1 MLLMAVG
8 YIALNPVRHGLC
20 RHPREWARGSYRE
33 IAGLEAPTGRVD
45 TAATLDVFVPGDIEA
60 ARREY
65 VALIDAWCTRV
76 HTGER
81 REGVAVQA
89 PG

>member
-1 MLLMAVG
+1 MALV

-20 RHPREWARGSYRE
+20 AHPREWARGSYRE
-33 IAGLEAPTGRVD
+33 LAGLMAPTGRIDV
-45 TAATLDVFVPGDIEA
+45 AAALDVFAPGDTEA

-76 HTGER
+76 HTRER
-81 REGVAVQA
+81 RDEVAA
-89 PG
+89 PSPG